1 LMGASMKKL
10 WTITLA
16 AYVLISPVV
25 FAGGFQIGE
34 MATRAT
40 GMASAFTA
48 VADDASAAWHNPAG
62 VAFMQGG
69 QIMLGSDLIIV
80 PGASFTSNTSNPSH
94 PAATSSSDKAVGI
107 PHTYV
112 SYHDPVSRFGFSLG
126 LNAPF
131 GLETDWPA
139 DAGNPFNGKSTF
151 SRINMV
157 AVNPNISYR
166 IGDHLAIAAGVD
178 YFNLYS
184 VNLNNTSQLLK
195 SDGDGWGGN
204 AAILY
209 RGDAFSFGINYRSR
223 VKADLSGTATSQ
235 GALATTYNAGSS
247 PGTTSITLPDQVN
260 IGLAYRPEKQW
271 LLSLDVDWV
280 NWKTYEQTVIHYDS
294 ASYLAALNDFRAA
307 LGGAAVTQ
315 TTIPNNWKATV
326 AIRAGAEWAY
336 APNMRVRAGY
346 IFDPSPINDVDFS
359 PSIPGND
366 RHLFTFGYSYAF
378 SNASILDFAYAFVYF
393 VDRNQTASQV
403 GDLSGAPN
411 TVKNGLY
418 ESTAHI
424 VALSWRYHF

>member
-1 LMGASMKKL
+1 MRKMV
-10 WTITLA
+10 ILA
-16 AYVLISPVV
+16 LALCPLKSADAL
-25 FAGGFQIGE
+25 AGGFQIGE
-34 MATRAT
+34 MATRAS

-48 VADDASAAWHNPAG
+48 VADDASAAWYNPAG
-62 VAFMQGG
+62 VAFMHGG

-80 PGASFTSNTSNPSH
+80 PGASFTSNAGNPSH
-94 PAATSSSDKAVGI
+94 PAATSSSDKVAGI

-139 DAGNPFNGKSTF
+139 DAGNPFNGKNTF

-157 AVNPNISYR
+157 AVNPNVSYR

-178 YFNLYS
+178 YFNLYR
-184 VNLNNTSQLLK
+184 VDLNNTAQLLQA
-195 SDGDGWGGN
+195 DGDGWGGN
-204 AAILY
+204 AAALY
-209 RGDAFSFGINYRSR
+209 RHGTLSFGVNYRSR

-235 GALATTYNAGSS
+235 GALAATFSAGSS
-247 PGTTSITLPDQVN
+247 AGTTSITLPDQVN
-260 IGLAYRPEKQW
+260 IGLAYRPGKQW

-294 ASYLAALNDFRAA
+294 ASYLAALNSFRAA

-326 AIRAGAEWAY
+326 ALRAGAEWAY

-378 SNASILDFAYAFVYF
+378 SNSSILDFAYAFVYIMA
-393 VDRNQTASQV
+393 RNQTASQV

-418 ESTAHI
+418 ESSAHI